1 MKETHIENPF
11 PRIRTDP
18 ITITNLTKLNIIIPI
33 IPEPVRSIM
42 DLTLLVTGVSLN
54 AFLGLF
60 IVLNSTMYTSTNCY
74 LVGLVFSNFV
84 ILLEP
89 LEQVFDWIFDINLKM
104 NLDYIFLISFATS
117 ILTMILLNIEAYV
130 IICQKDSPLHKSL
143 LKISTAIKGILL
155 VWATCV
161 MMIAMELHLYDHF
174 NEEVMHD
181 IYISF
186 TIMFLIFPC
195 LIFIMLDYFILYD
208 LIISKSIIGTWPSK
222 DIEHFIF
229 LSKYNNFFLIQ
240 L

>member
-1 MKETHIENPF
+1 MRVTHIENSF
-11 PRIRTDP
+11 PRIQTDP
-18 ITITNLTKLNIIIPI
+18 INSTMNLTKLNVIIPI

-42 DLTLLVTGVSLN
+42 DLILLVTGVSLN
-54 AFLGLF
+54 AFLGFF

-74 LVGLVFSNFV
+74 IVGLVFSNFV

-117 ILTMILLNIEAYV
+117 ILTIILLNIEAYV
-130 IICQKDSPLHKSL
+130 VICQKDSPLRKSL

-155 VWATCV
+155 IWASCIMT
-161 MMIAMELHLYDHF
+161 IAMELHLYDHF
-174 NEEVMHD
+174 NEEVMHH

-195 LIFIMLDYFILYD
+195 LIFIMLDYFILHD

-222 DIEHFIF
+222 EFEHFIF
-229 LSKYNNFFLIQ
+229 LSKYKIISF
-240 L
+240 